1 VKVDFVKFAANE
13 QAYKVLLGAG
23 CLVVFLLC
31 PFIWWGSHWCAAYG
45 YVHNLTYNF
54 VYTVIAIVGV
64 IGLFIFLLGVKKLR
78 RVGRFK
84 RYVLSISEDRVTSVS
99 LLAEMT
105 RQPVDRVRED
115 LEIMIAKGCL
125 TGVWFNETKDELIL
139 GGRPSQASR
148 SVAAEVPMRATV
160 TCKECGNPKA
170 VLVDGVVQC
179 EFH

>member
-1 VKVDFVKFAANE
+1 MKVDYPNSAGWIAWIILWF
-13 QAYKVLLGAG
+13 LLG
-23 CLVVFLLC
+23 VFC
-31 PFIWWGSHWCAAYG
+31 IPGMIYWWSEMLRGATTPGESVCI
-45 YVHNLTYNF
+45 
-54 VYTVIAIVGV
+54 TVLFPL
-64 IGLFIFLLGVKKLR
+64 GLFLCSFMIVLGVKKLG